1 MKFLAKA
8 SSKNIENKRTLFEF
22 IVATVALKNFTGL
35 SQPQVK
41 ITNIEINRFW
51 LTFGHEQM
59 NDNIMLLY
67 YVMIDIKEI
76 YIVGLKQHSRYNNA
90 TLYDGH

>member
-35 SQPQVK
+35 SQPKLK
-41 ITNIEINRFW
+41 ITNIEINRVW
-51 LTFGHEQM
+51 LTFFGYVQM
-59 NDNIMLLY
+59 NDNIKLSY
-67 YVMIDIKEI
+67 CVMIDIKQI
-76 YIVGLKQHSRYNNA
+76 YIVCLKQHSIYNNA
-90 TLYDGH
+90 TL